1 MPFFHGGVVK
11 PQTTISSI
19 IQDAQKLNSISGTGV
34 TGNTHIRKSQHVDLN
49 KLYLAV
55 AYAESGNCKT
65 AWHKKANNC
74 VSIMSWTGGKRHLRS
89 FASINDSKNYFK
101 QLWLRRYGDRLPTKQ
116 DAIKYTGNDKAK
128 AWHKNVMTFYTTH

>member
-1 MPFFHGGVVK
+1 MSFFNGGVVK
-11 PQTTISSI
+11 PQTTISSTL
-19 IQDAQKLNSISGTGV
+19 ANVQKSKSVSRPNIHS
-34 TGNTHIRKSQHVDLN
+34 NTDNHQSQHVDLD

-65 AWHKKANNC
+65 AWHQKANNC
-74 VSIMSWTGGKRHLRS
+74 ISIMSWAGGRRHLRS
-89 FASINDSKNYFK
+89 FASRNDAKNYFK
-101 QLWLRRYGDRLPTKQ
+101 KLWVRSYGGRLPTLK